1 MTPDEIIRDLA
12 RLDLRTFPDWS
23 GRTELRSLVLAA
35 RAAERPTERPARQ
48 AGADDYAAVVQFA
61 VVLTHDGRVLTT
73 RRHDA
78 PGHALAPML
87 GALGHEVEKLTR
99 DLARESGLPP
109 EDFRAL
115 VATMTAEAAEADFRR
130 AALQIEPGSRSV
142 QHPTVTESPG

>member
-23 GRTELRSLVLAA
+23 GRTDLRSLVLAA

-78 PGHALAPML
+78 PGHALAPIL
-87 GALGHEVEKLTR
+87 GALRHETAKLVR
-99 DLARESGLPP
+99 LCAREAKVP
-109 EDFRAL
+109 EREFEELVGRMADEAGEAEFRSRAL
-115 VATMTAEAAEADFRR
+115 RV
-130 AALQIEPGSRSV
+130 GSRSV